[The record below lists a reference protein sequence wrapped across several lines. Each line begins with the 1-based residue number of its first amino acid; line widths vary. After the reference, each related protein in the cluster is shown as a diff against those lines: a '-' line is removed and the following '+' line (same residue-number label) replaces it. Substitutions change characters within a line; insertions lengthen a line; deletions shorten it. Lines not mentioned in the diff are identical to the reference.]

1 MLTRHKFPD
10 DIEALFIEINFQ
22 KCKWL
27 LYLLYHSPSQSNT
40 FFNNL
45 YKALYVYSTY
55 EKVLITGDF
64 NAQDEQ
70 KCLDTYLY
78 QHELN
83 L

>member
-1 MLTRHKFPD
+1 MTLKH
-10 DIEALFIEINFQ
+10 
-22 KCKWL
+22 
-27 LYLLYHSPSQSNT
+27 YLLILIFKSASGYFTYYTTHLLNLTNT